1 MARMQRLCLLPS
13 HSYRRT
19 AAWLSIANRSRPGN
33 NVDNIVDMAV
43 KTISISMDERTYRQ
57 AKAAAERAGVPMS
70 AWMSRSA
77 KEKVQRDAAATVAE
91 IDRGTGHAWAAWAE
105 ASEQDFGTPEAGK
118 GAA

>member
-1 MARMQRLCLLPS
+1 MS
-13 HSYRRT
+13 
-19 AAWLSIANRSRPGN
+19 
-33 NVDNIVDMAV
+33 V

-77 KEKVQRDAAATVAE
+77 REKVQREAATAVAE
-91 IDRGTGHAWAAWAE
+91 LDRGTGHAWAAWAE